1 MKIDEKQGVSAFYR
15 DKNGDIYHTYSSYE
29 RGIDLMNTT
38 YNFLDL
44 TAEGCDGNPDAPQDW
59 VRYHGQI
66 QKGIK
71 RLMLRLNVRRIW
83 RTVPLLAGASLIA
96 AGAIQFTRWK
106 MTHLLRCRSPFGC
119 AVSCPQHETSFRLG
133 CKQGA
138 VCCICCAAPMT
149 IQLALGIMNP
159 LRSQQPPR
167 CWLPPSRDFV
177 SGPCAHSPCPGG
189 CGSALVRC
197 AKPRNYAH
205 IPSSAS
211 SAALRKQDTRGVSSR
226 WRGVLPSS

>member
-1 MKIDEKQGVSAFYR
+1 M
-15 DKNGDIYHTYSSYE
+15 
-29 RGIDLMNTT
+29 
-38 YNFLDL
+38 
-44 TAEGCDGNPDAPQDW
+44 
-59 VRYHGQI
+59 
-66 QKGIK
+66 
-71 RLMLRLNVRRIW
+71 
-83 RTVPLLAGASLIA
+83 LAGASLIA

-167 CWLPPSRDFV
+167 CCVPPSRDFV

-197 AKPRNYAH
+197 ATPRNYAH

-211 SAALRKQDTRGVSSR
+211 SAALRKQDTRGVSYR
-226 WRGVLPSS
+226 WRGVLPSKLAPTLWRSSRWSAHRRAVGPRKRLLQREYGPARDRDFVSRPHSLHGMRLRLQIRQGASRARQPQPGSPHSFFARRFGRSRR